1 MNEPLNLER
10 YREKLL
16 ALREELVAERQE
28 GDAASRTV
36 ELDQS
41 RVGRLSR
48 MDALQA
54 QAMSVAAQ
62 ERRTLHLRQIDAALQ
77 RIADEEFGDCLDCG
91 EPIAPERLEFDP
103 AAPLCIGCASAREE

>member
-1 MNEPLNLER
+1 MNEPRDIEG
-10 YREKLL
+10 YRRKLV

-28 GDAASRTV
+28 GDAGSRTV

-91 EPIAPERLEFDP
+91 EPIAPERLDFDP
-103 AAPLCIGCASAREE
+103 ATPLCIDCASAREE

>member
-1 MNEPLNLER
+1 MNLKT

-16 ALREELVAERQE
+16 ALKSELAEERRE
-28 GDAASRTV
+28 GDEAAGVV

-41 RVGRLSR
+41 RFGRLSR

-62 ERRTLHLRQIDAALQ
+62 GRRREHSQRVDAALK
-77 RIADEEFGDCLDCG
+77 RIADDDYGYCLDCG
-91 EPIAPERLEFDP
+91 EEIAEERLAFDP
-103 AAPLCIGCASAREE
+103 SVPLCIACANRREQ